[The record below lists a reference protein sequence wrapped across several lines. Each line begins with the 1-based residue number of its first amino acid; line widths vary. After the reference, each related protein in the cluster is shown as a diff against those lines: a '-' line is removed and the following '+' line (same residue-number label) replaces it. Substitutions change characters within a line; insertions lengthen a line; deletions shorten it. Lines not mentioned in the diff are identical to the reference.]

1 MDIGMLKMK
10 WRIAERKLQFTNK
23 LRTKDDNN
31 VAKKLSNPRS
41 KGFKKR
47 MQPNRKRSGDT
58 GRILDLA
65 DQEINKTRL
74 IYNDVK
80 TISCYN

>member
-1 MDIGMLKMK
+1 MLMMK

-31 VAKKLSNPRS
+31 IAKRTLNNEVILGL
-41 KGFKKR
+41 KGLKSECSQITKEAEL
-47 MQPNRKRSGDT
+47 PN

-65 DQEINKTRL
+65 DQEINK
-74 IYNDVK
+74 K
-80 TISCYN
+80 TPEERRTQRR